1 MNKTV
6 TPVTRQSKKSL
17 EMTLT
22 HQDKLYFLKERLT
35 KGEQLTYHEQIAPVL
50 LPHLK
55 DRPSS
60 LRRFPQAILRKSFF
74 PEEPSVD
81 DSRVVSSLTLNSEES
96 KRDIRDAL
104 VQNLDVLLYVVNLGF
119 IDHNPWMSRVLD
131 HLKMDVFMKTSG
143 GDCKD
148 GDANEAE
155 PIYNHPF
162 AFCAHPGQSVL

>member
-81 DSRVVSSLTLNSEES
+81 DSRVSSLT
-96 KRDIRDAL
+96 
-104 VQNLDVLLYVVNLGF
+104 
-119 IDHNPWMSRVLD
+119 
-131 HLKMDVFMKTSG
+131 
-143 GDCKD
+143 
-148 GDANEAE
+148 E
-155 PIYNHPF
+155 P
-162 AFCAHPGQSVL
+162 